1 MRRNGILERQFV
13 SDMARDQKDTISLA
27 VWNVPMP
34 VIAGEPFSIKV
45 GAKSSSG
52 RALSGCRVDVSD
64 SAGAMVAS
72 ATLGD
77 APWAGT
83 EALYWAALDVPSP
96 PAGQVADYT
105 VRCLPTER
113 SSEAV
118 ASRFSVTATQKP
130 ECTLSVTIKEQITA
144 EALDGVELRLGPF
157 HARTDAAGHA
167 ELHVCKDEYRLHLWR
182 NGHIAQPQAIRV
194 DGNTRLELTM
204 LHVPEEHPDARW
216 VR

>member
-1 MRRNGILERQFV
+1 MNAKFV
-13 SDMARDQKDTISLA
+13 NDMTDDQKDTISLA

-52 RALSGCRVDVSD
+52 RALTGCRIDVSD
-64 SAGAMVAS
+64 AAGAVVAS
-72 ATLGD
+72 GRLGA

-96 PAGQVADYT
+96 RAGEVADYT
-105 VRCLPTER
+105 VQCIPPEP
-113 SSEAV
+113 SSEAF
-118 ASRFSVTATQKP
+118 ASKFSVTATQKP
-130 ECTLSVTIKEQITA
+130 ECTLSVSIKEQSTA
-144 EALDGVELRLGPF
+144 EALGGVELRLGPF
-157 HARTDAAGHA
+157 HARTDATGYA
-167 ELHVCKDEYRLHLWR
+167 ELLVCKGEYQLHLWR
-182 NGHIAQPQAIRV
+182 NGHIAPAQAIRV
-194 DGNTRLELTM
+194 DGNARLELTM